1 MLKKTTR
8 LYWSIM
14 KEAATE
20 FVDNNSMRLAASLS
34 YYTLFSLAPML
45 LTVIALAG
53 FFFGREAVEGQIY
66 GQIDGLIGSQAAKQ
80 VQDLLKNT
88 QQSGQSVWAAAVGLA
103 TLLVG
108 ATGTFAEMQDAIN
121 SIWGLK
127 PKPRNG
133 FLKYLITRV
142 LSFSLVVSLGFLLV
156 VSLAANALL
165 NIFSERAVLLF
176 SDATF
181 YLFWTLNVAVVWSVI
196 ALLFTVIFKVLPDC
210 YIHLKDA
217 LVGASFTSVL
227 FMMGKYGIELYLGQS
242 NIGSAY
248 GAAGSVVIILVWV
261 YYSSLILFFGAA
273 FTKIYANK
281 IGRGIRPNN

>member
-1 MLKKTTR
+1 MSRKIFPF
-8 LYWSIM
+8 YWSIV
-14 KEAATE
+14 KQTATE
-20 FVDNNSMRLAASLS
+20 FMAKNPTRLAASLS

-66 GQIDGLIGSQAAKQ
+66 GQINGLIGGPAAKQ

-88 QQSGQSVWAAAVGLA
+88 QQSGQSVWAAVLGLV
-103 TLLVG
+103 TLLIG

-121 SIWGLK
+121 LIWGLK
-127 PKPRNG
+127 QKPGNG
-133 FLKYLITRV
+133 ILQYFITRI

-165 NIFSERAVLLF
+165 NIFSERAALLF
-176 SDATF
+176 SDATY
-181 YLFWTLNVAVVWSVI
+181 YLFWILNVAVVWGVI
-196 ALLFTVIFKVLPDC
+196 ALLFTVIFKVLPNC
-210 YIHLKDA
+210 RIALKDA
-217 LVGASFTSVL
+217 FVGAGFTSVL
-227 FMMGKYGIELYLGQS
+227 FMVGKYGIELYLGQS

-273 FTKIYANK
+273 FTKVYANK
-281 IGRGIRPNN
+281 VGQGIRPNP

>member
-1 MLKKTTR
+1 MLKKTFPF
-8 LYWSIM
+8 YWSIV
-14 KEAATE
+14 KQTGTE
-20 FVDNNSMRLAASLS
+20 FMANNPTRLAASLS

-66 GQIDGLIGSQAAKQ
+66 GQINGLIGGPAAKQ

-88 QQSGQSVWAAAVGLA
+88 QQSGESVWAAVLGFV
-103 TLLVG
+103 TLLIG

-121 SIWGLK
+121 LIWGLK
-127 PKPRNG
+127 QKPGNG
-133 FLKYLITRV
+133 ILQYFITRI

-165 NIFSERAVLLF
+165 NIFSERAALLF
-176 SDATF
+176 SDATY
-181 YLFWTLNVAVVWSVI
+181 YLFWILNVVVVWGVI
-196 ALLFTVIFKVLPDC
+196 ALLFTVIFKVLPNC
-210 YIHLKDA
+210 RIALKDA
-217 LVGASFTSVL
+217 FVGAGFTSVL
-227 FMMGKYGIELYLGQS
+227 FMVVKYGIELYLGQS

-273 FTKIYANK
+273 FTKVYANK
-281 IGRGIRPNN
+281 VGQGIRPNP

>member
-1 MLKKTTR
+1 
-8 LYWSIM
+8 M

>member
-1 MLKKTTR
+1 MLKKTFPF
-8 LYWSIM
+8 YWSIV
-14 KEAATE
+14 KQTGTE
-20 FVDNNSMRLAASLS
+20 FMANNPTRLAASLS

-66 GQIDGLIGSQAAKQ
+66 GQINGLIGGPAAKQ

-88 QQSGQSVWAAAVGLA
+88 QQSGESVWAAVLGFV
-103 TLLVG
+103 TLLIG

-121 SIWGLK
+121 LIWGLK
-127 PKPRNG
+127 QKPGNG
-133 FLKYLITRV
+133 ILQYFITRI

-165 NIFSERAVLLF
+165 NIFSERAALLF
-176 SDATF
+176 SDATY
-181 YLFWTLNVAVVWSVI
+181 YLFWILNVVVVWGVI
-196 ALLFTVIFKVLPDC
+196 ALLFTVIFKVLPNC
-210 YIHLKDA
+210 RIALKDA
-217 LVGASFTSVL
+217 FVGAGFTSVL
-227 FMMGKYGIELYLGQS
+227 FMVGKYGIELYLGQS

-273 FTKIYANK
+273 FTKVYANK
-281 IGRGIRPNN
+281 VGQGIRPNP